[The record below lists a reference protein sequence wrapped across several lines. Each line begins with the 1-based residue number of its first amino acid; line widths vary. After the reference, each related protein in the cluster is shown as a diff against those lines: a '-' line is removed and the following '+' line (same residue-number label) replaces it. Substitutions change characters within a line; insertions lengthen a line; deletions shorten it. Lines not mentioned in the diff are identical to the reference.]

1 MIRDAELIH
10 NARTPFELNADVG
23 DDVTIV
29 TDTAMDPQVW
39 TALNNAARAI
49 GMEPTV
55 TLMAKRDLP
64 QADPTPQ
71 VREAMLASDLCLM
84 VTSQAIVHSDAG
96 LAAQHQQTKLLA
108 MEELTVDMLAG
119 GAASADYDAIMERG
133 KRIRELWTEGET
145 CTLTTPHGTDVTT
158 GLGDRAGFLAC
169 GTVEEQPGVDLY
181 VAAFPDGEA
190 GISPIEGTTNGTLV
204 WDTSMH
210 SIGLIDEPIVATV
223 EDGYVTELSGGREA
237 DQLRSMLES
246 VDDRDAYNIAEISVG
261 INPEATITG
270 LMRQDKKSW
279 GYIHV
284 AVGANSDTAGTVDVP
299 IHVDGILSDATL
311 TIDDT
316 VVVED
321 GDVVV

>member
-1 MIRDAELIH
+1 MIGDAELIY
-10 NARTPFELNADVG
+10 NARTPFELNADL
-23 DDVTIV
+23 DDAISII

-39 TALNNAARAI
+39 SALNTAARSI
-49 GMEPTV
+49 GMEPTIAV
-55 TLMAKRDLP
+55 MAKRDLP

-71 VREAMLASDLCLM
+71 VRAAMLASDLCLM

-96 LAAQHQQTKLLA
+96 IAAQHQGTKLLA

-119 GAASADYDAIMERG
+119 GAAAADYDEIMKRG
-133 KRIRELWTEGET
+133 KRIRQLWTDGEM
-145 CTLTTPHGTDVTT
+145 CRLTTPHGTDLTA

-169 GTVEEQPGVDLY
+169 GTVEEQPGVDLL

-190 GISPIEGTTNGTLV
+190 GISPIEGTSTGTLV

-223 EDGYVTELSGGREA
+223 EDGYVTDLDGGREA
-237 DQLRSMLES
+237 EQLRDMLDS
-246 VDDRDAYNIAEISVG
+246 VGDRDAYNIAEISIG
-261 INPEATITG
+261 INPAATITG

-284 AVGANSDTAGTVDVP
+284 AVGSNSDTAGTIDVP

-321 GDVVV
+321 GDVVL